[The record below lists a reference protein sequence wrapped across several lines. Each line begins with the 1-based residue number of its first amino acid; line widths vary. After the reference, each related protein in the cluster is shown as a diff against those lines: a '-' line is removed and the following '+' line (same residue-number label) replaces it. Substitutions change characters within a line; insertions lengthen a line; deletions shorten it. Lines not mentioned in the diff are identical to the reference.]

1 MPKIFLINLLFTF
14 FIFSCYDKLKV
25 GEKPTNLKGWVEY
38 EKKIK
43 EHESGINYY
52 PGYKEYELEKLR
64 RKNSS
69 PNFYNSKNESDFS
82 LSAADKS
89 IFTERGP
96 QNGSGRTRAIII
108 DKSDPNGNTYL
119 AASIGG
125 GIWRGIYNPLTMK
138 MSWSNLTPDIE
149 NLDFV
154 SIAQSKSNPDVIYA
168 GTGERS
174 LSGRD
179 NGSGLYKTNDGGA
192 TWSNISPKK
201 IFGKGI
207 DPTFANVYRIIIDP
221 LDYNTLIIA
230 TQYKYYCNSY
240 LYKSTDGGNS
250 FSMVYDVNEDQGEC
264 NAVTQVVYAPTD
276 FNIQYAAIKGGIV
289 IKSTDKGSTWNQTS
303 KFDGFQGGGFYSRN
317 EIAVSYSDPNIIYA
331 GIKSGGSGMPP
342 FVLNVSYDAGENWH
356 HIQESTKGNSEYFD
370 DNWIGKQGNYNNFIA
385 INPFNDR
392 VVYVGDI
399 NIHKFT
405 INHDTTKFSQAITDV
420 YNQISSDGVPKKN
433 GYVHPDQHTMTI
445 FSDGISNFRLI
456 VGNDGGPAIS
466 DISPDPGVDDKSWQ
480 ATEFMWAWT
489 PSGSSKPPIDAGYR
503 TTQFYHAS
511 KVKGKN
517 QYLGGTQDNGSYLTR
532 EPGVN
537 GPQEATRVGSG
548 DGFESVTHWEDPL
561 RMMIT
566 CQFNGCAKIS
576 KDGGVNGP
584 SSFRVSSGFK
594 QANSEGNLFYSKLE
608 SSKQDADMIY
618 GITSKGIIRSENF
631 GDSWEYIKLGSNYK
645 GGRIEVSEANP
656 RFVYAG
662 QTIGSIAKIHLSK
675 DWGKTF
681 EPINAPSDN
690 INGNVSGI
698 YSHPT
703 EDSTVYLLFSYYKRA
718 KVFESKDLGAT
729 WEDLSGYPD
738 NFETGE
744 SSNGF
749 PNVGV
754 NALVVMPFDPNI
766 IWVGTEI
773 GLIESTDR
781 GKSWNLVNSNLPNVM
796 INDFEIGDQ
805 GQIVIATYGRGMWT
819 ATIPELMDFK
829 PKESGISFNL
839 NKDTISENEE
849 TALIQYT
856 LTRDISPY
864 SPMKIVFSLS
874 GSASA
879 SDYDIIGDTMVI
891 TNSKPGS
898 LSIKSVQDET
908 EEGYESVKLKLSYI
922 ENGEL
927 IGSNELNLVIQDD
940 DNSNSPPNLSFDI
953 EKSIIAE
960 NEESFDVNIQLSK
973 EPNQGN
979 VEVTFDFG
987 GTASNDDF
995 SVSKNPLVISSGT
1008 SSTITIT
1015 SVQDE
1020 IDEPDELISV
1030 MVSNIKNAGGN
1041 IGSIGVVTI
1050 IDDDEPIP
1058 LSVESDNIDFNVYPN
1073 PYNDYINIELGRSWD
1088 GEVNLSIY
1096 DMFGRVYKSKNIMNS
1111 NNNFTHRIDISDNES
1126 GILILKI
1133 NKKEKVFIKKVFRK

>member
-1 MPKIFLINLLFTF
+1 
-14 FIFSCYDKLKV
+14 
-25 GEKPTNLKGWVEY
+25 
-38 EKKIK
+38 
-43 EHESGINYY
+43 
-52 PGYKEYELEKLR
+52 
-64 RKNSS
+64 
-69 PNFYNSKNESDFS
+69 
-82 LSAADKS
+82 
-89 IFTERGP
+89 
-96 QNGSGRTRAIII
+96 
-108 DKSDPNGNTYL
+108 
-119 AASIGG
+119 
-125 GIWRGIYNPLTMK
+125 
-138 MSWSNLTPDIE
+138 
-149 NLDFV
+149 
-154 SIAQSKSNPDVIYA
+154 
-168 GTGERS
+168 
-174 LSGRD
+174 
-179 NGSGLYKTNDGGA
+179 
-192 TWSNISPKK
+192 
-201 IFGKGI
+201 
-207 DPTFANVYRIIIDP
+207 
-221 LDYNTLIIA
+221 
-230 TQYKYYCNSY
+230 
-240 LYKSTDGGNS
+240 
-250 FSMVYDVNEDQGEC
+250 
-264 NAVTQVVYAPTD
+264 
-276 FNIQYAAIKGGIV
+276 
-289 IKSTDKGSTWNQTS
+289 
-303 KFDGFQGGGFYSRN
+303 
-317 EIAVSYSDPNIIYA
+317 
-331 GIKSGGSGMPP
+331 
-342 FVLNVSYDAGENWH
+342 
-356 HIQESTKGNSEYFD
+356 
-370 DNWIGKQGNYNNFIA
+370 
-385 INPFNDR
+385 
-392 VVYVGDI
+392 
-399 NIHKFT
+399 
-405 INHDTTKFSQAITDV
+405 
-420 YNQISSDGVPKKN
+420 
-433 GYVHPDQHTMTI
+433 
-445 FSDGISNFRLI
+445 
-456 VGNDGGPAIS
+456 
-466 DISPDPGVDDKSWQ
+466 
-480 ATEFMWAWT
+480 
-489 PSGSSKPPIDAGYR
+489 
-503 TTQFYHAS
+503 
-511 KVKGKN
+511 
-517 QYLGGTQDNGSYLTR
+517 
-532 EPGVN
+532 
-537 GPQEATRVGSG
+537 
-548 DGFESVTHWEDPL
+548 
-561 RMMIT
+561 MMIT
-566 CQFNGCAKIS
+566 CQYNGCAKIS
-576 KDGGVNGP
+576 YDGGVNGP
-584 SSFRVSSGFK
+584 WSFWTTSGFK
-594 QANSEGNLFYSKLE
+594 QAESEGNPFYSKLE

-618 GITSKGIIRSENF
+618 GITSKGVIRSENF
-631 GDSWEYIKLGSNYK
+631 GDSWEYIKLGNNYR
-645 GGRIEVSEANP
+645 GGEIEVSDANP

-662 QTIGSIAKIHLSK
+662 QYISSSSNIYLSK
-675 DWGKTF
+675 DWGKAF
-681 EPINAPSDN
+681 ESMDLPT
-690 INGNVSGI
+690 NGLNGYVSGI

-703 EDSTVYLLFSYYKRA
+703 EDSTVYLLFSYFERA

-729 WEDLSGYPD
+729 WEDLSGYPS

-754 NALVVMPFDPNI
+754 NALVVMPYDPNI

-773 GLIESTDR
+773 GLLESTDR
-781 GKSWNLVNSNLPNVM
+781 GESWNLVNSNLPNVM

-864 SPMKIVFSLS
+864 SPMKVVFSLS

-898 LSIKSVQDET
+898 LSIKSVQDDT

-927 IGSNELNLVIQDD
+927 IGSDELNLVIQDD

-995 SVSKNPLVISSGT
+995 SVSENPVVIGSGT

-1088 GEVNLSIY
+1088 GEVNLSLY

-1111 NNNFTHRIDISDNES
+1111 NNNFTHRIDISDNEI

>member
-1 MPKIFLINLLFTF
+1 MSKQLYLFLYFTF
-14 FIFSCYDKLKV
+14 IVFSCNEKLKV

-38 EKKIK
+38 QKKIK
-43 EHESGINYY
+43 EHESGKNYF
-52 PGYKEYELEKLR
+52 PGYKEFELNKLR
-64 RKNSS
+64 RKNTL
-69 PNFYNSKNESDFS
+69 PNFSNLISESDFS
-82 LSAADKS
+82 SSAANKS

-96 QNGSGRTRAIII
+96 QNASGRTRALVT
-108 DKSDPNGNTYL
+108 DKSDATGNTYL

-125 GIWRGIYNPLTMK
+125 GIWRGVYNPSTLEMV
-138 MSWSNLTPDIE
+138 WSNLTPDIE

-154 SIAQSKSNPDVIYA
+154 SIAQSESNPDVIYA
-168 GTGERS
+168 GTGEKS
-174 LSGRD
+174 LSGDD
-179 NGSGLYKTNDGGA
+179 NGSGIYKSNDGGA
-192 TWSNISPKK
+192 TWSNISPK
-201 IFGKGI
+201 ISGKV
-207 DPTFANVYRIIIDP
+207 DPAFANVYRIIVDP
-221 LDYNTLIIA
+221 SDYNTLIIA
-230 TQYKYYCNSY
+230 TEYKYYCNSY
-240 LYKSTDGGNS
+240 LFKSTDGGNS
-250 FSMVYDVNEDQGEC
+250 FSMVYNVLDDQGEC
-264 NAVTQVVYAPTD
+264 RAATQVVYAPSN
-276 FNIQYAAIKGGIV
+276 FNIQYAAIKGGNV
-289 IKSTDKGSTWNQTS
+289 IKSTDKGSTWTQTS
-303 KFDGFQGGGFYSRN
+303 DYDGFQNGGFFSRN
-317 EIAVSYSDPNIIYA
+317 EIAVSHSDPNIIYA

-342 FVLNVSYDAGENWH
+342 FMLNVSYDAGDTWH
-356 HIQESTKGNSEYFD
+356 HVKESDKGNSEYFD
-370 DNWIGKQGNYNNFIA
+370 DNWIGQQGNYNNFIA

-405 INHDTTKFSQAITDV
+405 IRPDTTKSSQAITDV
-420 YNQISSDGVPKKN
+420 YSQISSDGVPKIN
-433 GYVHPDQHTMTI
+433 GYVHPDQHTMSI
-445 FSDGISNFRLI
+445 FSDGVSNFRLI

-466 DISPDPGVDDKSWQ
+466 DFSSDPGVNDKSWQ

-532 EPGVN
+532 EPGIN
-537 GPQEATRVGSG
+537 GPQEASRVGSG

-561 RMMIT
+561 RMMVT
-566 CQFNGCAKIS
+566 CQYNGCAKIS
-576 KDGGVNGP
+576 YDGGVNGP
-584 SSFRVSSGFK
+584 WSFWTTSGFK
-594 QANSEGNLFYSKLE
+594 QANSEGNPFYSKLE

-618 GITSKGIIRSENF
+618 GITSNGIIRSENF
-631 GDSWEYIKLGSNYK
+631 GDSWEYIKLGNNYR
-645 GGRIEVSEANP
+645 GGEIEVSDANP

-662 QTIGSIAKIHLSK
+662 QSVSSSYNIHLSK

-681 EPINAPSDN
+681 EPIELPTDGL
-690 INGNVSGI
+690 NGYVSGI
-698 YSHPT
+698 YSHPI
-703 EDSTVYLLFSYYKRA
+703 EDSTVYLLFSYFERA

-729 WEDLSGYPD
+729 WEDLSGYPS
-738 NFETGE
+738 NFDTGE

-754 NALVVMPFDPNI
+754 NALVVMPYDPNI

-773 GLIESTDR
+773 GLLESTDR
-781 GKSWNLVNSNLPNVM
+781 GESWNLVNSNLPNVM

-805 GQIVIATYGRGMWT
+805 GQIVIATYGRGIWT

-856 LTRDISPY
+856 LTRDVSPY
-864 SPMKIVFSLS
+864 SPMKVVFSLS

-879 SDYDIIGDTMVI
+879 SDYNIIGDTMVI

-898 LSIKSVQDET
+898 LSIESVQDDT

-927 IGSNELNLVIQDD
+927 IGSDELNLVIQDD
-940 DNSNSPPNLSFDI
+940 DNSDSPPNVSFSID
-953 EKSIIAE
+953 KSIIAE
-960 NEESFDVNIQLSK
+960 NEESFNVNIQLSK
-973 EPNQGN
+973 EPNKGN
-979 VEVTFDFG
+979 VEITFDFS

-995 SVSKNPLVISSGT
+995 SVSENPLVINSGT
-1008 SSTITIT
+1008 SSNITIT

-1020 IDEPDELISV
+1020 IDEPNESISV
-1030 MVSNIKNAGGN
+1030 KVSNIKNAGGN

-1058 LSVESDNIDFNVYPN
+1058 LSVESDNIDYNVYPN
-1073 PYNDYINIELGRSWD
+1073 PYYDHINVELGRSWD
-1088 GEVNLSIY
+1088 GEVSLSLY
-1096 DMFGRVYKSKNIMNS
+1096 DMFGRVYKSKNVMNS
-1111 NNNFTHRIDISDNES
+1111 NNNFTHRMDISDNYN

-1133 NKKEKVFIKKVFRK
+1133 NKKEKVLIKKVFRNQ